1 MVAEIIS
8 VIRFTP
14 SCELE
19 MAVISYAAEK
29 VSVIELIHL
38 PESLHFVELMVTG
51 KSYYYAE
58 RRENNTPLSP
68 LT

>member
-14 SCELE
+14 SCVPE

-38 PESLHFVELMVTG
+38 PESLHFVELVVTG

-58 RRENNTPLSP
+58 RRAKNTSFSP